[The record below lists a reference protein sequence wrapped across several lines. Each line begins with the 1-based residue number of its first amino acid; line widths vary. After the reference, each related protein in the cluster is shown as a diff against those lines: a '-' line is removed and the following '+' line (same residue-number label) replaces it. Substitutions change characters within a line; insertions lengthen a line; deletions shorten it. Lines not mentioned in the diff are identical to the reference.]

1 MRLGAD
7 RPTPTAGRHAAECLT
22 AVAGD
27 ELTAST
33 LAVDLGAA
41 VAVQDVRPEF
51 VKRPRVRHDGIAS
64 CTTSS
69 SNSCSNVTSIRM
81 RRKGHHMAHPRRAR
95 RELAAPRVGGQ
106 RGMFAEWLT
115 LGLGQRWRRQS
126 GRLVR

>member
-1 MRLGAD
+1 M
-7 RPTPTAGRHAAECLT
+7 TQNVLT
-22 AVAGD
+22 VVTGD
-27 ELTAST
+27 ELAAST

-69 SNSCSNVTSIRM
+69 SNSCSNATSIGM
-81 RRKGHHMAHPRRAR
+81 HHLACPRRAR
-95 RELAAPRVGGQ
+95 RELAAPRAGGQ
-106 RGMFAEWLT
+106 RGIFAEWLT
-115 LGLGQRWRRQS
+115 LRLGQRWRRQS